1 MQPQKQKRLIYKFF
15 KKRIRIFDLINTNVH
30 FQDEIV
36 NNAGNAAVFE
46 DGTKKRS
53 ELWKFCLN
61 KIENHSTDY
70 LEFGVYEGGSIK
82 WWSENMKNPEC
93 RLFGFDS
100 FEGLPEDWKTGSI
113 GGEIQKL
120 GLFDRG
126 GKIPQINDKRVVFVK
141 GLFQDTLQNFISNY
155 KPQSRIIVH
164 IDSDLYSSALFCL
177 TKLDHLMK
185 KRTII
190 IFDEFLLLHEF
201 LSFHDYIRSY
211 SRKYSVIARTKN
223 FGQLAIELSD

>member
-1 MQPQKQKRLIYKFF
+1 MQPQKKKRLIYKFI
-15 KKRIRIFDLINTNVH
+15 KKRLRIFDFINTNVS

-36 NNAGNAAVFE
+36 NNVGNAVVFD
-46 DGTKKRS
+46 DGYEKRT

-61 KIENHSTDY
+61 KIENHPTDY
-70 LEFGVYEGGSIK
+70 LEFGVYEGESIK
-82 WWSENMKNPEC
+82 WWLENMKNPES

-100 FEGLPEDWKTGSI
+100 FEGLPEDWHDGLKQT
-113 GGEIQKL
+113 
-120 GLFDRG
+120 LFDCS
-126 GKIPQINDKRVVFVK
+126 GKIPQIDDKRVVFVK
-141 GLFQDTLQNFISNY
+141 GLFQDTLQNFISGY

-185 KRTII
+185 KGTII

-201 LSFHDYIRSY
+201 LAFHDYIRSY
-211 SRKYSVIARTKN
+211 SRKYSVIARTKS
-223 FGQLAIELSD
+223 FGKIAIELSN